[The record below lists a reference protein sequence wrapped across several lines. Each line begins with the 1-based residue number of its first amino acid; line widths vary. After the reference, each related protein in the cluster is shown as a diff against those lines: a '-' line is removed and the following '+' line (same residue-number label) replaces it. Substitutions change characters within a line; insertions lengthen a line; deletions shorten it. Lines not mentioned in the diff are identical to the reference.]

1 MLRSTCCILEI
12 WGSLGKH
19 VPVELHTLKTL
30 KQTTSLKCND
40 SIGVWGCPQL
50 SWLSSHCLLVRLHF
64 QGVLFVGEELL
75 PLLSTVQCGS
85 LFVWT
90 FDVCFLVLYTVLSP
104 PPKWISLCSAWICE
118 CLLPIQNLTFFSV
131 SASDPKHLHSWSNP
145 PDSVVPLNSLFA
157 AAVVLGTW
165 PQENWTGV
173 QLWACKHHP
182 WGEHWTAHLSVSNSN
197 TDWSCIEPTR
207 YTFTVV
213 VTGIILGLWSL
224 PHPCLFFTAEW
235 IVFVQPGTLI
245 YFLGISH
252 LWLFLGWSESPVL
265 YISGWVIWGI
275 PTNVVMMYVMYIGE
289 NVFCSFFS

>member
-104 PPKWISLCSAWICE
+104 PPPKWISLCSAWICE

-182 WGEHWTAHLSVSNSN
+182 WGEHWTAHVFQWATQILTGPALSPQD
-197 TDWSCIEPTR
+197 THLPWWSQASFLDCGHCPIPA
-207 YTFTVV
+207 FS
-213 VTGIILGLWSL
+213 LQLNGLSL
-224 PHPCLFFTAEW
+224 
-235 IVFVQPGTLI
+235 
-245 YFLGISH
+245 
-252 LWLFLGWSESPVL
+252 
-265 YISGWVIWGI
+265 
-275 PTNVVMMYVMYIGE
+275 
-289 NVFCSFFS
+289 FSLEH

>member
-104 PPKWISLCSAWICE
+104 PQSEYPY
-118 CLLPIQNLTFFSV
+118 
-131 SASDPKHLHSWSNP
+131 
-145 PDSVVPLNSLFA
+145 
-157 AAVVLGTW
+157 VVLGFVSVCSLSRIW
-165 PQENWTGV
+165 PFSLFRHLTQSICIPGATPQTLLSLWIPFLL
-173 QLWACKHHP
+173 QLWSWAPDPRRTELECSS
-182 WGEHWTAHLSVSNSN
+182 GLAS
-197 TDWSCIEPTR
+197 
-207 YTFTVV
+207 
-213 VTGIILGLWSL
+213 II
-224 PHPCLFFTAEW
+224 H
-235 IVFVQPGTLI
+235 
-245 YFLGISH
+245 
-252 LWLFLGWSESPVL
+252 
-265 YISGWVIWGI
+265 
-275 PTNVVMMYVMYIGE
+275 GE
-289 NVFCSFFS
+289 NTELHIFQWATQILTGPALSPQDTHLPWWSQASFLDCGHCPIPAFSLQLNGLSLFSLEH